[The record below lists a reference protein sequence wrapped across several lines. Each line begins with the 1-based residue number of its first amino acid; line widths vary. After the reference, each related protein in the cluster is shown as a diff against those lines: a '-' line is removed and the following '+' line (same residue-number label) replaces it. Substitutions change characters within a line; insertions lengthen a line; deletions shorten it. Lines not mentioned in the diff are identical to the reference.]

1 MRHSNGG
8 SETFLKSAKP
18 HGLPTTDNQFLNRL
32 FLVETNGETTVLR
45 YVRVGFPAETRHG
58 LNSTRNSNGQ
68 QAQRRC
74 PLTTVKPPRCFGL
87 PFVCSHYFLSPSLCM
102 HISDGSRSDT
112 SRDHPF
118 EKHPRTPTMLPW
130 GCGIHLC
137 PCFIMGYQ
145 KGAFLNALTQSM
157 DT

>member
-1 MRHSNGG
+1 MVG
-8 SETFLKSAKP
+8 SWSEVSQRGLKKTLLCRQNLSVRRQQITKY
-18 HGLPTTDNQFLNRL
+18 LNRL
-32 FLVETNGETTVLR
+32 FRVETNGETTVIR
-45 YVRVGFPAETRHG
+45 YVRVEFPTETRHG

-87 PFVCSHYFLSPSLCM
+87 PFVDSHYFLSPSLCM

-118 EKHPRTPTMLPW
+118 DKHPRTPTMPPW
-130 GCGIHLC
+130 GCVIHLC
-137 PCFIMGYQ
+137 PC
-145 KGAFLNALTQSM
+145 
-157 DT
+157 

>member
-1 MRHSNGG
+1 MSAEPFG
-8 SETFLKSAKP
+8 S
-18 HGLPTTDNQFLNRL
+18 PTTDNQFLNRL
-32 FLVETNGETTVLR
+32 FLVETNGESTVLR
-45 YVRVGFPAETRHG
+45 CVRVEFPTETRHG

-87 PFVCSHYFLSPSLCM
+87 PFVRSHYFLSPSLCM

-118 EKHPRTPTMLPW
+118 EKDPRTPTMPPW
-130 GCGIHLC
+130 GCATHLC
-137 PCFIMGYQ
+137 PCLTMGYWVST
-145 KGAFLNALTQSM
+145 FLNALTQ
-157 DT
+157 TTGT

>member
-1 MRHSNGG
+1 MSAEPFG
-8 SETFLKSAKP
+8 S
-18 HGLPTTDNQFLNRL
+18 PTTDNQFLNRL
-32 FLVETNGETTVLR
+32 FLVETNGESTVLR
-45 YVRVGFPAETRHG
+45 CVRVEFPTETRHG

-87 PFVCSHYFLSPSLCM
+87 PFVFSHYFLSPSLCM

-118 EKHPRTPTMLPW
+118 EKHPRTPTMPPW
-130 GCGIHLC
+130 GCVTHLC
-137 PCFIMGYQ
+137 PCLIMGCPVST
-145 KGAFLNALTQSM
+145 FLNALTQSM